1 MPLGDKM
8 NLLNLTIPTLLG
20 TEKTVANEVIK
31 LGYDVTSIADGRVN
45 FEGDT
50 EAICLA
56 NINLRSAERI
66 MIHLA
71 DFKAVTFEELFQ
83 GIKAIAWEEYIGRD
97 DAFPVTGYSLRSVL
111 HSVPACQSII
121 KKSIVQRL
129 SEKYGQSFF
138 DETKAL
144 VPVQFAIM
152 KDTVS
157 VYIDTSGD
165 NLYKRGYRE
174 KTVLAPM
181 RETLA
186 FSMVDMSF
194 WRGDRP
200 LADPFCGSGTIAIE
214 AAMYATNTA
223 PGLRRKFA
231 AETWKDIIPKEM
243 WASAREEAIESRD
256 MSVECRIQATDIDP
270 KAIDIAKQNAKNAG
284 VYNKIRFSVCD
295 CAKLRPFKEKGVI
308 ICNPPYGERLSDIKS
323 CQKLYT
329 MMGKKFAAYPEAKK
343 FIMTSYDEF
352 EKYYGKAADK
362 KRKVYNGMLK
372 CYVYQYFK

>member
-1 MPLGDKM
+1 MKM
-8 NLLNLTIPTLLG
+8 LNLTIPTLLG
-20 TEKTVANEVIK
+20 TEKTVANEVTK
-31 LGYDVTSIADGRVN
+31 LGYDVKSITDGRVN
-45 FEGDT
+45 FEGDK
-50 EAICLA
+50 EAICLG

-66 MIHLA
+66 LIHMG
-71 DFKAVTFEELFQ
+71 DFNAESFEELFE
-83 GIKAIAWEEYIGRD
+83 GVASIPWENYIGKD
-97 DAFPVTGYSLRSVL
+97 DAFPVTGHSLRSKL
-111 HSVPACQSII
+111 HSVPSCQSII
-121 KKSIVQRL
+121 KKSIVKRL
-129 SEKYGQSFF
+129 SQKYSQEFF

-157 VYIDTSGD
+157 MYIDTTGE

-186 FSMVDMSF
+186 YSMVDMSF

-223 PGLRRKFA
+223 PGLKRKFA
-231 AETWKDIIPKEM
+231 SETWLDIIPKEM
-243 WASAREEAIESRD
+243 WKDAREEAIENRNMNIETD
-256 MSVECRIQATDIDP
+256 IQATDIDP
-270 KAIDIAKQNAKNAG
+270 KAIEIAKQNAKNAG
-284 VYNKIRFSVCD
+284 VFGKIRFSVCD
-295 CAKLRPFKEKGVI
+295 CAKLRPFKQKGVI

-329 MMGKKFAAYPEAKK
+329 MMGKKFASYPEAKK

-352 EKYYGKAADK
+352 EKYYGKTADK
-362 KRKVYNGMLK
+362 KRKLYNGMLK